1 MSFVQRNLGQGS
13 FPSDRARAVY
23 LISLLVAL
31 GLMATGTPAHAQSG
45 WRPSQNIEIIVGGTG
60 TGPDRLA
67 RLISRIW
74 RENKVVGVTTSVVNK
89 PGGGGTVSWAYLNQQ
104 TGNPHYLL
112 ITSYSLV
119 TGHINGLSK
128 VTYRDFTLLTLL
140 ASEYVVYSVLP
151 DSPVK
156 SIAELVSTL
165 RNDPGAFPIAV
176 SSALGGA
183 NHIALLRLMKAAGV
197 DTTKLKVVVF
207 RSSSDALT
215 ALLGGHVGLFVN
227 SASASS
233 GALINGQ
240 IRAIG
245 LAAPKRF
252 DGAFAHV
259 PTLTESGFPVV
270 AENWRLVIAPKGI
283 SEEQAAFWEGHLLRL
298 TKSEEW
304 DAELRKS
311 FIPNEPRSREE
322 TQRYVAEQY
331 QQIKSLLVDV
341 GLAK

>member
-1 MSFVQRNLGQGS
+1 MH
-13 FPSDRARAVY
+13 A
-23 LISLLVAL
+23 IILLVAL
-31 GLMATGTPAHAQSG
+31 ALVATGTPSHAQSG
-45 WRPSQNIEIIVGGTG
+45 WKPVRNIEIIVGGTG

-67 RLISRIW
+67 RIIDRAW
-74 RENKVVGVTTSVVNK
+74 RENKVLDVPTAVVNK
-89 PGGGGTVSWAYLNQQ
+89 PGGGGAVSWAYLSQQ
-104 TGNPHYLL
+104 AGDPHYLL

-128 VTYRDFTLLTLL
+128 VTYRDFTMLTLL
-140 ASEYVVYSVLP
+140 ASEYVAYSVVP

-156 SIAELVSTL
+156 SIKELVGIL

-183 NHIALLRLMKAAGV
+183 NHIALLRLMKAGGV

-252 DGAFAHV
+252 EGAFAHV
-259 PTLTESGFPVV
+259 PTLSESGFPVI

-283 SEEQAAFWEGHLLRL
+283 GDEQASFWEKQLLTL
-298 TKSEEW
+298 TKTKEW

-311 FIPNEPRSREE
+311 FIPNEPRSRAE

-331 QQIKSLLVDV
+331 EQIKSLLVEV